1 MNQSKIFYGTNFWED
16 GRTSVDDDERPG
28 RKSTSATPEN
38 VAKFR
43 KAILADRRQT
53 IHDVC
58 EIVGLS
64 YGNVQRILA
73 DNLNIRNISAR
84 FLPRL
89 LSDVHTAHHVSVCRE
104 LKQQARDDP
113 NFIFNIITGD
123 EAWVY
128 CCESETLQQLSQ
140 WKQSNSPRPKKA
152 RQVCSSVKFSDIQG
166 TVHKEFLPPG
176 QTVNGK
182 FYCEV
187 LKRLREG
194 IRRRRPD
201 KWKNNDW
208 FLHHDNAP
216 AHTSLV
222 VRQFPDFQKRYRD
235 SPPPI
240 RLTSLLRLFPILQD
254 EITAEMESFW
264 QYRGDPRRIARGYR
278 HSHTWELPEMHEIMG
293 NTLGSLYTCPK
304 GLLRRR
310 RWKLGTTVR
319 NFFCGKIPRI
329 FG

>member
-235 SPPPI
+235 SPPPYSPDLAPATFSYSP
-240 RLTSLLRLFPILQD
+240 RWNNGWNGVVLTI
-254 EITAEMESFW
+254 
-264 QYRGDPRRIARGYR
+264 PRRSTQNRKRLSTLSHLRTSRDAWNHGKHAGIAVY
-278 HSHTWELPEMHEIMG
+278 M
-293 NTLGSLYTCPK
+293 PK
-304 GLLRRR
+304 GTTSKETVETRNYGK
-310 RWKLGTTVR
+310 KL
-319 NFFCGKIPRI
+319 FLW
-329 FG
+329 